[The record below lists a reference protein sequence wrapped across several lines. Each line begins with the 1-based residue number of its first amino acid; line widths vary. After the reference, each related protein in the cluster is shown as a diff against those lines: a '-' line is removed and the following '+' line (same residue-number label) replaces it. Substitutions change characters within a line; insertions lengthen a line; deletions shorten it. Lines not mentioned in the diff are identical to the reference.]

1 MMSKKLLA
9 VLLVIVMCVPSAS
22 VAYRAFDGDDS
33 TSIGMTDVT
42 DNGNENVVKTT
53 VNQPVST
60 QSFGVL
66 SDEPQGE
73 FVEGAVLIKD
83 DSFDESKLNG
93 IEYDNCSPLF
103 PNSVW
108 YRIELSDGVDTKET
122 VKALNDSGLFQ
133 KVDYDYVMGADG
145 EIESIDVSSNP
156 NASEQTYLDTMCIR
170 DGWGYLANN
179 SVSPGGNPS
188 VVVAVIDTGV
198 DYNHIDLRNNIWVNT
213 AEIPD
218 NGIDDDGNGYVDD
231 YRGWNFVANT
241 NDPMDDN
248 GHGTHVAG
256 IVAAENNTV
265 GTVGVAWN
273 CKVMVLKAG
282 NSSGYFTNSSIAA
295 AVQYAYMNGAS
306 VINMS
311 LAEHLFQWQLKMHLK
326 MHMFNAYL

>member
-1 MMSKKLLA
+1 MSKKLLA

-33 TSIGMTDVT
+33 ISSVMTDVM
-42 DNGNENVVKTT
+42 DNGNET
-53 VNQPVST
+53 VIAPAVSQPVGT

-73 FVEGAVLIKD
+73 FVEGVVLIRD
-83 DSFDESKLNG
+83 DSFNGSKLNG
-93 IEYDNCSPLF
+93 LQYDSCSPLF

-108 YRIELSDGVDTKET
+108 YRVELSEGVDTKDT
-122 VKALNDSGLFQ
+122 VKVLNESGKFQ
-133 KVDYDYVMGADG
+133 KVDYDYIMGADG

-170 DGWGYLANN
+170 DGWGHLANN
-179 SVSPGGNPS
+179 SISPGGNPS

-198 DYNHIDLRNNIWVNT
+198 DYNHIDLRNNIWVNS

-256 IVAAENNTV
+256 IVAAENNTI
-265 GTVGVAWN
+265 GTVGGGLEW
-273 CKVMVLKAG
+273 
-282 NSSGYFTNSSIAA
+282 
-295 AVQYAYMNGAS
+295 
-306 VINMS
+306 
-311 LAEHLFQWQLKMHLK
+311 
-326 MHMFNAYL
+326 